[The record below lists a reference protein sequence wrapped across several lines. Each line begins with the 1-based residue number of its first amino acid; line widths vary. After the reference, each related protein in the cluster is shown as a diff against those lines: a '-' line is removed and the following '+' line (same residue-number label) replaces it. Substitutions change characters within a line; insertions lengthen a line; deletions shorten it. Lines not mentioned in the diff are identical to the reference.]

1 LNAVNEDGVAA
12 EAKTFIVRILKSP
25 APIITVD
32 PEITYD
38 STMIKNETELLKEVR
53 AETNDNSAITSD
65 TLDKVKWQTPGN
77 YTVTLNAI
85 NEDGIP
91 ADPVT
96 FIVHIVE
103 AQKAPIVIEENP
115 AGTPTKPTKQKTKE
129 NTVSKKKTQLPR
141 TGDTQSKAILGG
153 VLCLGAWFLCRK
165 K

>member
-1 LNAVNEDGVAA
+1 
-12 EAKTFIVRILKSP
+12 
-25 APIITVD
+25 
-32 PEITYD
+32 YD

-65 TLDKVKWQTPGN
+65 APDRVKWQTPGS
-77 YTVTLNAI
+77 YTVTLNAV

-91 ADPVT
+91 ANPVT
-96 FIVHIVE
+96 FIVYIVE
-103 AQKAPIVIEENP
+103 AKKAPIVIEENP
-115 AGTPTKPTKQKTKE
+115 AGTPTKQKTKE

-141 TGDTQSKAILGG
+141 TGDTHSKAILGG